1 MSLHSTLSCL
11 SPFNHPSTTEL
22 YTLSLHDALPISQQ
36 RRWAKGVLQV
46 WFKLYR
52 RIWYADLPLRVK
64 LEMFFRL
71 TGNISYQIGRAHVEL
86 QSHSDLVCRLLL
98 EKKKQHNTD
107 ANIHYNC
114 KYL

>member
-1 MSLHSTLSCL
+1 MLPVSRKNISSFTRKGKGAYQIRRYNLNQTCRTPLAQRRCCALKAFTSTG
-11 SPFNHPSTTEL
+11 
-22 YTLSLHDALPISQQ
+22 ISAEVNAFKAQQ

-71 TGNISYQIGRAHVEL
+71 TGNISYPLMIV
-86 QSHSDLVCRLLL
+86 
-98 EKKKQHNTD
+98 
-107 ANIHYNC
+107 
-114 KYL
+114 